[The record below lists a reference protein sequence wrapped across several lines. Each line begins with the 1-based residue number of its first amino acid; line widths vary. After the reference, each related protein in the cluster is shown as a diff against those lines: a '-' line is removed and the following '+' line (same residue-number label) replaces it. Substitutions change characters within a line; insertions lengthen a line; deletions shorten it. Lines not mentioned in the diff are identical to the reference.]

1 LALGTFLESSAGLS
15 FGQNRIPEFQ
25 VKMNASG
32 GVQLANIGEDL
43 NQRTDMNGTEVET
56 ESQVVDVRDL
66 AFENLVLSDRAPQ
79 VRKKELLEKRKEIN
93 RLFQIY
99 VACFGHRTIIRQ
111 SIQRNLELIVLYLDF
126 CTQAGSDKRLQ
137 RTCELYQRL
146 SRELEEANKKLMEL
160 DESLAAKSSMDRASY
175 EMESQKINLELE
187 RLRFSE
193 GDEDEGDSDD
203 KDDPGE

>member
-1 LALGTFLESSAGLS
+1 MSVYALKRSEDFLEGNSQRNNKRSCDHDLKETAHERES
-15 FGQNRIPEFQ
+15 CEE
-25 VKMNASG
+25 AS
-32 GVQLANIGEDL
+32 
-43 NQRTDMNGTEVET
+43 EVAITME
-56 ESQVVDVRDL
+56 
-66 AFENLVLSDRAPQ
+66 AFKNLVLSDRQ
-79 VRKKELLEKRKEIN
+79 IRKEELLAKLKSIKKKYEI
-93 RLFQIY
+93 Y
-99 VACFGHRTIIRQ
+99 AACYMHRGIIRQ